1 MFRPG
6 QRFESGAVCVRLC
19 HDGFALS
26 IGGVAVVL
34 DRRGAQDVVGALT
47 CALLATVPVDT
58 PDDELRKRR
67 RRKR

>member
-47 CALLATVPVDT
+47 CALLATVPVDDL
-58 PDDELRKRR
+58 PKRR
-67 RRKR
+67 RRKQ

>member
-47 CALLATVPVDT
+47 CALLATVPVDE
-58 PDDELRKRR
+58 PPKRS